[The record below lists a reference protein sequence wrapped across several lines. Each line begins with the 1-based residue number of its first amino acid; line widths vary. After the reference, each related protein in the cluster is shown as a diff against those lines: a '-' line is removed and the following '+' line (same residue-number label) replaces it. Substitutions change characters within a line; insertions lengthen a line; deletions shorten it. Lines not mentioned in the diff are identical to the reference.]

1 MDLLDTVIQ
10 REPKIAEI
18 FDRTRFSTR
27 VAWIT
32 DISERALPE
41 TYFMRYARSRGGQG
55 FCRKLF

>member
-27 VAWIT
+27 VADQLGLAIH
-32 DISERALPE
+32 
-41 TYFMRYARSRGGQG
+41 
-55 FCRKLF
+55 